1 MASAALCAFVCGVT
15 EPFEFGFMFLV
26 PVLYLIYAVLYGI
39 FTVITTL
46 VGFRAGFSFQRV
58 LQIFCSRRRFR
69 QQ

>member
-15 EPFEFGFMFLV
+15 EPFEFGLLA